1 MQGGFLLY
9 VNITDVDDLTP
20 NDPVEDIFVDMLLVT
35 NSAFS
40 APVKYTG
47 RSGNAM
53 LELSFR
59 VQCSPGFTGTD
70 CTSKWMYHST
80 RK

>member
-1 MQGGFLLY
+1 MLLSLQGGFLLY
-9 VNITDVDDLTP
+9 VHITNAYDLPP
-20 NDPVEDIFVDMLLVT
+20 NDPVEDIFIDMLLVT
-35 NSAFS
+35 NSTFS

-59 VQCSPGFTGTD
+59 VQCTPGFTGND
-70 CTSKWMYHST
+70 CTSKWI
-80 RK
+80 